1 MQMSELK
8 QATVN
13 PAQARAPRAEYNYA
27 LLHGCSQTLQQRRHP
42 GLPLTLT
49 LQPVNTPSP
58 PGPSRSPV
66 SYIKYKGPIAERAL
80 QNFWGNSVVT
90 LILDSE

>member
-13 PAQARAPRAEYNYA
+13 PAQARAPRAEHNSA
-27 LLHGCSQTLQQRRHP
+27 LLHGCSQTEQQRRHP

-49 LQPVNTPSP
+49 SPSP
-58 PGPSRSPV
+58 SSPPQPSRSPV
-66 SYIKYKGPIAERAL
+66 SYIKYKGPTAERAL